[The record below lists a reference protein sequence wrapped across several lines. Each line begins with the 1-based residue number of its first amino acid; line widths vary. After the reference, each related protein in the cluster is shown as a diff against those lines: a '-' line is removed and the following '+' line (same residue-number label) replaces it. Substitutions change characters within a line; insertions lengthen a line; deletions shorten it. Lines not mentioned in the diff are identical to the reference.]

1 MIEKTKGERHMY
13 EYMRGLLV
21 AVYPTYVVLDV
32 NGIGYQILVANPFR
46 YSSSIDEDVQ
56 IYLHQAVRED
66 SMTLY
71 GFEDFKAK
79 QLFLKL
85 ISVSGIGPKSGL
97 SILANGDHEGLIQ
110 AIETEN
116 STYLTKFPGVGKKT
130 ASQIVLDLKGK
141 LTELLGEIS
150 VDEPTVIAPDENAYI
165 AEAEE
170 ALQGLGYS
178 VREINKVLPK
188 LKAQTFSG
196 TEEVLRAAFKLILK
210 S

>member
-1 MIEKTKGERHMY
+1 MY
-13 EYMRGLLV
+13 EYMRGVLV

-46 YSSSIDEDVQ
+46 YSSMTEDEVQ

-71 GFEDFKAK
+71 GFQDYKAK

-110 AIETEN
+110 AVETEN
-116 STYLTKFPGVGKKT
+116 LTYLTKFPGVGKKT

-141 LTELLGEIS
+141 LTELLDGTS
-150 VDEPTVIAPDENAYI
+150 VNEPASLAPDENAHI

-178 VREINKVLPK
+178 VREINKVIPK
-188 LKAQTFSG
+188 LKTQTFSG
-196 TEEVLRAAFKLILK
+196 TEEVLRAAFKLLLK

>member
-1 MIEKTKGERHMY
+1 MY
-13 EYMRGLLV
+13 EYMRGVLV

-46 YSSSIDEDVQ
+46 YSSMTEDEVQ

-71 GFEDFKAK
+71 GFQDYKAK

-110 AIETEN
+110 AVETEN
-116 STYLTKFPGVGKKT
+116 LTYLTKFPGVGKKT

-141 LTELLGEIS
+141 LTELLDGTS
-150 VDEPTVIAPDENAYI
+150 FNEPASLAPDENAHI

-178 VREINKVLPK
+178 VREINKVIPK
-188 LKAQTFSG
+188 LKTQTFSG
-196 TEEVLRAAFKLILK
+196 TEEVLRAAFKLLLK

>member
-1 MIEKTKGERHMY
+1 MY
-13 EYMRGLLV
+13 EYMRGVLV

-46 YSSSIDEDVQ
+46 YSSMTDDEVQ

-71 GFEDFKAK
+71 GFQDYKAK

-116 STYLTKFPGVGKKT
+116 LTYLTKFPGVGKKT

-141 LTELLGEIS
+141 LTELIDGVS
-150 VDEPTVIAPDENAYI
+150 MDEPAVVAPDENVYI
-165 AEAEE
+165 SEAEE

-178 VREINKVLPK
+178 VREINKVIPK
-188 LKAQTFSG
+188 LKTQTFNG
-196 TEEVLRAAFKLILK
+196 TEEVLRAAFKLLLK

>member
-1 MIEKTKGERHMY
+1 MY
-13 EYMRGLLV
+13 EYMRGVLV

-46 YSSSIDEDVQ
+46 YSSMTEDEVQ

-71 GFEDFKAK
+71 GFQDYKAK

-110 AIETEN
+110 AVETEN
-116 STYLTKFPGVGKKT
+116 LTYLTKFPGVGKKT

-141 LTELLGEIS
+141 LTELLDGTS
-150 VDEPTVIAPDENAYI
+150 VNEPASLVPDENAHI

-178 VREINKVLPK
+178 VREINKVIPK
-188 LKAQTFSG
+188 LKTQTFSG
-196 TEEVLRAAFKLILK
+196 TEEVLRAAFKLLLK